1 MNIIFIKEIC
11 TVKFSTLPD
20 IPFVAHEHGGRMP
33 QNQVPALQ
41 VYSFS
46 AICELLKKS
55 KILAVE

>member
-20 IPFVAHEHGGRMP
+20 IPFVAHERGGRMP

-46 AICELLKKS
+46 AIL
-55 KILAVE
+55 